1 MRNIYKWFLFLSL
14 YNLGV
19 LYMAKYTFAAYVLD
33 RIKGNA
39 DLYNKVLLVLK
50 STGQLP
56 IVEEDYEH
64 VVRQLRE
71 DHQTLIRRFGSE
83 HADLTAKFIAAIPE
97 YRARFQDA
105 KNLYRIFL
113 EVGNPGTQVTKVGSS
128 TGKEYPKNSEKG
140 NIFSL
145 RLEELIRGA
154 PREIFTSDEI
164 MFEDVRNVLVRYAMR
179 ETLPT
184 LEKDAATALETI
196 EERIKIETSPNLQE
210 AHRVVARNYKA
221 YLSFEIPD
229 ANPKFRDPQTGA
241 TGVLPSL
248 HQRIGI
254 YHILQEKRFGIFDD
268 CGTGKTAQ
276 AALAGAMMSD
286 RLTDLGKKAY
296 HRTVVLCNNPAKEAW
311 KKGLAGDEDVCYFRE
326 KKRTFIVNGNLRDE
340 DLEAAIRD
348 ADFIILNY
356 ERLASKVRYKGKK
369 QTVAEVL
376 AAIGFDT
383 LILDEAHNIK
393 NTSENAVYSKAAQY
407 LALQR
412 DADGE
417 FKPLILLS
425 GTPIPD
431 SMADYSMLGHLLEP
445 ERYPTPE
452 AFDAE
457 YQQDPRSIS
466 TVMLRKTLRRKSE
479 DVMVM
484 QAIDRQYVPV
494 ALGDVQRI
502 VYENIIGNTQK
513 YRHWLTQARKALLDP
528 RLVDPEILQDLRLLG
543 QLTYEDAAK
552 YKELEDTV
560 VAAVRSGEKTVIFS
574 SLFMEGVTSP
584 PTSIRERYV
593 EIGKLD
599 AYEKLGFEAADGTPR
614 LLRERL
620 EERLEKE
627 FGRKYSIGVIDG
639 GVNPREEHGDVS
651 ERDKVLRA
659 FKENPDYVAV
669 LCTTKTGGE
678 GLDMTAASWGIYLD
692 EDYSPATMEQG
703 DARLQRKGQKK
714 EVHIRNL
721 SGEETLD
728 EAIRQYVQKK
738 RLLIRMAVDGYPL
751 TEEEKQL
758 IEERLQIKEI
768 EKRMGGKS
776 RDLSQ
781 VEYIANMIETE
792 VKSKRARGTRE
803 AVNNGYD
810 TTKAQLLRR
819 LIAPFINQGVGWNDP
834 KLVELYASSVQ
845 ELSVYALHR
854 ARVLYLVEQAK
865 QGVLT
870 FPSRILAEGSGPSL
884 LYHACRDLEKIVKA
898 EGFAVPEIWDRD
910 LAPNMLAVGGNPN
923 QVVGDMRGRGS
934 TLEQGSFDFV
944 DHESISLLRYMG
956 DMKEA
961 ILETNRVL
969 RPEGYV
975 LFGAKDIRF
984 ANSFYAGLE
993 QAGFLVLSEKGI
1005 ALTPTKAFMQ
1015 QVEENLGSEY
1025 ADAYRNKLS
1034 GSYFILAQKFSS
1046 PASALDEK
1054 LFVLERP
1061 YTEVGGVE
1069 RRAKDSQREGRS
1081 EKSDEPER
1089 YTFFGVSEREFWVDG
1104 AGAINISTKPER
1116 SYVKPK
1122 GGRLYYVD
1130 KDGIV
1135 QFQREPK

>member
-1 MRNIYKWFLFLSL
+1 
-14 YNLGV
+14 
-19 LYMAKYTFAAYVLD
+19 MAKYTFAAYVLD
-33 RIKGNA
+33 RIKGND

-56 IVEEDYEH
+56 ITADDYEH
-64 VVRQLRE
+64 VVKQLRD
-71 DHQTLIRRFGSE
+71 DHQTLIRRFGPE
-83 HADLTAKFIAAIPE
+83 NADLTAKFIAAIPE

-128 TGKEYPKNSEKG
+128 SEKEDSKNSQKG
-140 NIFSL
+140 SVFSL

-179 ETLPT
+179 ETLPI
-184 LEKDAATALETI
+184 LERGVATALETL
-196 EERIKIETSPNLQE
+196 EERIKTETSPNLQE
-210 AHRVVARNYKA
+210 AYQVVARNYKA
-221 YLSFEIPD
+221 YLSLNVPLV
-229 ANPKFRDPQTGA
+229 NPHFRDPQTQQ

-276 AALAGAMMSD
+276 AALAAEMMSQ
-286 RLTDLGKKAY
+286 RLIDLGKKAY

-311 KKGLAGDEDVCYFRE
+311 KKGLSGDDDVRYFAER
-326 KKRTFIVNGNLRDE
+326 KRTFIVNGNQRDE
-340 DLEAAIRD
+340 DLEAAVRG
-348 ADFIILNY
+348 AEFVILNY
-356 ERLASKVRYKGKK
+356 ERLASKVGYKGRK

-376 AAIGFDT
+376 AAIGFDM

-393 NTSENAVYSKAAQY
+393 NKTERAVYSKAAQF

-412 DADGE
+412 DEEGE
-417 FKPLILLS
+417 YKPLILLS

-479 DVMVM
+479 DVMEMKSV
-484 QAIDRQYVPV
+484 DREYVSV
-494 ALGDVQRI
+494 SLGDVQRI

-528 RLVDPEILQDLRLLG
+528 RLVDPEILQDLGLLE
-543 QLTYEDAAK
+543 QLTYGDAAK
-552 YKELEDTV
+552 YKTLEDTV
-560 VAAVRSGEKTVIFS
+560 VAAVRSGEKSVIFS
-574 SLFMEGVTSP
+574 SMFMEGVTS
-584 PTSIRERYV
+584 EAKALQQRYA
-593 EIGKLD
+593 ELGKLD
-599 AYEKLGFEAADGTPR
+599 AYEKLCFKAPDGTSM

-620 EERLEKE
+620 EQRLERE
-627 FGRKYSIGVIDG
+627 FGKKYVIGVIDG
-639 GVNPREEHGDVS
+639 DVSPREEHGDVS
-651 ERDKVLRA
+651 ERDKILRE
-659 FKENPDYVAV
+659 FKENQDYAAI

-678 GLDMTAASWGIYLD
+678 GLDMTIASWGIYLD

-721 SGEETLD
+721 SGKETLD
-728 EAIRQYVQKK
+728 EAIQHYVQKK

-768 EKRMGGKS
+768 EKRMGGNS

-781 VEYIANMIETE
+781 VEYIANMTETE
-792 VKSKRARGTRE
+792 VKTKRTKGTRE
-803 AVNNGYD
+803 AVNNGYE

-834 KLVELYASSVQ
+834 KVVELYASSVH

-854 ARVLYLVEQAK
+854 ARVLYLVDQAK
-865 QGVLT
+865 KGAIT
-870 FPSRILAEGSGPSL
+870 FPTKILAEGSGPSL
-884 LYHACRDLEKIVKA
+884 LYHACCDLEKIIKA

-910 LAPNMLAVGGNPN
+910 LAPNMLAVGGNPH
-923 QVVGDMRGRGS
+923 QIVGDMRGRKS
-934 TLEQGSFDFV
+934 SVEAGSFDFV

-961 ILETNRVL
+961 RIPL
-969 RPEGYV
+969 RPSKFERRKSKYSLEEAMTAYV
-975 LFGAKDIRF
+975 RYTGKMSASNETPVSIDLFFARYDPVTLEPAK
-984 ANSFYAGLE
+984 G
-993 QAGFLVLSEKGI
+993 
-1005 ALTPTKAFMQ
+1005 TPPLRSHLI
-1015 QVEENLGSEY
+1015 N
-1025 ADAYRNKLS
+1025 YRNQKL
-1034 GSYFILAQKFSS
+1034 
-1046 PASALDEK
+1046 E
-1054 LFVLERP
+1054 ER
-1061 YTEVGGVE
+1061 VV
-1069 RRAKDSQREGRS
+1069 
-1081 EKSDEPER
+1081 
-1089 YTFFGVSEREFWVDG
+1089 
-1104 AGAINISTKPER
+1104 
-1116 SYVKPK
+1116 
-1122 GGRLYYVD
+1122 
-1130 KDGIV
+1130 
-1135 QFQREPK
+1135 